1 MQPEGFVSVTSRDV
15 MCGGHSCCQ
24 LPHDWRVGGVAH
36 LRCELGT
43 WKPDASCS
51 LTQSIMVP
59 CHHRG
64 QGYKF
69 GNARGSHRDV
79 RVHPTEVVK
88 GVVHT
93 FAKGNPIFR
102 LGGECILHGAEDI
115 PCPPESECHQPES
128 TERRMPSC
136 RASPPL
142 GRWERVQDSEKAFCL
157 MRG

>member
-1 MQPEGFVSVTSRDV
+1 MQEAPCQFEIGVCDAAGEDGVSDKPRRNVRRPFV
-15 MCGGHSCCQ
+15 

-93 FAKGNPIFR
+93 FAKGNPIF
-102 LGGECILHGAEDI
+102 
-115 PCPPESECHQPES
+115 
-128 TERRMPSC
+128 
-136 RASPPL
+136 
-142 GRWERVQDSEKAFCL
+142 
-157 MRG
+157 